1 MTAYRLLTAAEAAE
15 LERLMPAGLTEPM
28 RELALCL
35 FTVLAR
41 RDERCG
47 QGAPDA
53 DWQAALR
60 GLAQL
65 ALEQL
70 QYLSGHMGGGG
81 FYLAKGVAAMLAARD
96 ELIWREFNGRNYA
109 ELARAHGLTEMR
121 VRQISGRAAGA
132 RHGAAPGPAAWA
144 GQPRLSVRR

>member
-65 ALEQL
+65 ALAQL
-70 QYLSGHMGGGG
+70 QHLMAMIGGSS
-81 FYLAKGVAAMLAARD
+81 FYIAKGVAVHLSARD
-96 ELIWREFNGRNYA
+96 
-109 ELARAHGLTEMR
+109 
-121 VRQISGRAAGA
+121 RQM
-132 RHGAAPGPAAWA
+132 
-144 GQPRLSVRR
+144 